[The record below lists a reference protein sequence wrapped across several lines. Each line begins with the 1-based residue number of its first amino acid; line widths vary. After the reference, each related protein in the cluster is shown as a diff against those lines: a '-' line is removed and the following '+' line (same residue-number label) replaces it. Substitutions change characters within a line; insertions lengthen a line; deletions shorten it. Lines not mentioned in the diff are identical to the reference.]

1 MSASAVDCDGMTY
14 ELRFQSLLDPGHVY
28 SLACDAAGHVDMNR
42 LSAQERDRYLYA
54 RAVIGRE
61 FLAPR
66 IQRCPSSRSGAA
78 MAAHSMA
85 F

>member
-1 MSASAVDCDGMTY
+1 MSASAADCDDVTY
-14 ELRFQSLLDPGHVY
+14 ELRFESLINPGHVY
-28 SLACDAAGHVDMNR
+28 SLACDAEGRVDMNG
-42 LSAQERDRYLYA
+42 LSARERDRYLYA

-61 FLAPR
+61 FSAPR

>member
-1 MSASAVDCDGMTY
+1 MSASAADCDGVTY
-14 ELRFQSLLDPGHVY
+14 ELRFQSLLNQGHVY
-28 SLACDAAGHVDMNR
+28 SLPCDAAGHVDMNR
-42 LSAQERDRYLYA
+42 LSARERDRYLYA

-61 FLAPR
+61 FSAPR

-85 F
+85 L